1 MAETIRGVVAGAV
14 RKRKRREILGAIL
27 AGVLIVAPCFGLG
40 YWFGGLGPRARLA
53 ELETVIYL
61 GTREFHV
68 AGTELKQYVVS
79 YLRGD
84 KVVEVPTYSPE
95 ARDRVI
101 ERLGR

>member
-1 MAETIRGVVAGAV
+1 MADMAQRIMAEHRRRSRRRELGGAV
-14 RKRKRREILGAIL
+14 GACML
-27 AGVLIVAPCFGLG
+27 LVFTFGTGLG
-40 YWFGGLGPRARLA
+40 MGRYIWRSREPSAL
-53 ELETVIYL
+53 YL